1 MASQKKQTEVL
12 KNLYN
17 DSMDHIEKATFS
29 FPVLKIVVLSVLF
42 GFAAGMVGGLIV
54 NTYFISRKDM
64 DLPQYFT
71 VKEER
76 TKEKKKEKTPNRQLI
91 ETLIPSVVSIYEKKV
106 PGGSI
111 ESQFYLPQDLKGG
124 GVILTNDGWIITSEL
139 LIEGGSKEYVVVTH
153 EKKVYPVLKVI
164 LDSACQIAFLKIEA
178 ENLLAVNLGGNEN
191 LDFNEAVLAMSS
203 GGTMVAT
210 NIENLSYQKAEKFS
224 DLIISSEKF
233 YKFILIKNN
242 LPLFFQG
249 SPLFDLKGSLQG
261 IILSPS
267 NEDEEVRLVM
277 PLDYFKTSITSVLK
291 YGTLKRPTLGVNYID
306 LAGPLTQAQGEV
318 GQEGSMGALV
328 YGMNKIPAVL
338 PKSPAQK
345 NGIKKGDIILEV
357 EGVEVNH
364 KNSLTEFV
372 QEYRAGDKIKLLI
385 LRDGEELQTLVELE

>member
-178 ENLLAVNLGGNEN
+178 ENLLAVNLGENEN

>member
-17 DSMDHIEKATFS
+17 DSMDHIEKATSS

-54 NTYFISRKDM
+54 NTYFMSQKDVS
-64 DLPQYFT
+64 LPQYFT
-71 VKEER
+71 VKKEER
-76 TKEKKKEKTPNRQLI
+76 TKEEEKAPNRQLI

-372 QEYRAGDKIKLLI
+372 QEYRAGDKINLLI

>member
-17 DSMDHIEKATFS
+17 DSMDHIEKATSS

-54 NTYFISRKDM
+54 NTYFMSQKDVS
-64 DLPQYFT
+64 LPQYFT
-71 VKEER
+71 VKKEER
-76 TKEKKKEKTPNRQLI
+76 TKEEEKAPNRQLI

>member
-17 DSMDHIEKATFS
+17 DSMDHIEKATSS

-76 TKEKKKEKTPNRQLI
+76 TKEKKKEKAPNRQLI

-178 ENLLAVNLGGNEN
+178 ENLLAVNLGENEN

-372 QEYRAGDKIKLLI
+372 QEYRAGDKINLLI

>member
-17 DSMDHIEKATFS
+17 DSMDHIEKATSS

-178 ENLLAVNLGGNEN
+178 ENLLAVNLGENEN

>member
-17 DSMDHIEKATFS
+17 DSMDHIEKATSS

-54 NTYFISRKDM
+54 NTYFMSQKDVS
-64 DLPQYFT
+64 LPQYFT
-71 VKEER
+71 VKKEER
-76 TKEKKKEKTPNRQLI
+76 TKEEEKAPNRQLI

-178 ENLLAVNLGGNEN
+178 ENLLAVNLGENEN

-372 QEYRAGDKIKLLI
+372 QEYRAGDKINLLI

>member
-1 MASQKKQTEVL
+1 KQTEVL

-372 QEYRAGDKIKLLI
+372 QEYRAGDKINLLI